1 MATKTLNRRQWIKN
15 STLATGSFALLSGSL
30 TDAFAKPSSLSKYV
44 STTETM
50 SAEMIKRQAMAA
62 DLKARLSANEN
73 PFGPSEKAKKALVD
87 AIDKSYQYPMKSL
100 MTLTENIATYEGV
113 KPENV
118 MLGAG
123 SGPLLQAAVAYF
135 GKMGGNLI
143 SGDPTYGN
151 IPNDMTEYFK
161 TTWKKVPLTSDYKL
175 DLDAMEKAIDDKTV
189 LMYICNPNN
198 PTGTTVDSAKLKG
211 FCERV
216 SKRVPVFV
224 DEAYIDYMDNPK
236 EASVMELVPKGHNVM
251 VARTFSKLYGF
262 AGLRVGYM
270 VAQTPMLEAFKPY
283 SKGGRSISAT
293 SGSAALASYND
304 TEFLQ
309 DALKKTTE
317 SKEYLYKVLK
327 KQGYDYIPSS
337 TNFVLFPIKMDG
349 KKFTEEMM
357 NRGVSVRFWKFSD
370 KDWCRVSIGLM
381 DEMKAF
387 EEAFVQ
393 IA

>member
-1 MATKTLNRRQWIKN
+1 
-15 STLATGSFALLSGSL
+15 
-30 TDAFAKPSSLSKYV
+30 
-44 STTETM
+44 
-50 SAEMIKRQAMAA
+50 MIKRQAMAA

-236 EASVMELVPKGHNVM
+236 EASVMELVAKGHNVM

-309 DALKKTTE
+309 EALKKTTE
-317 SKEYLYKVLK
+317 SKEYLYKILK

-357 NRGVSVRFWKFSD
+357 NRGVSVRFWKFND

>member
-15 STLATGSFALLSGSL
+15 STLVTGSFALLSGSL
-30 TDAFAKPSSLSKYV
+30 SDAFAKPTSLRKYV

-100 MTLTENIATYEGV
+100 MTLTENIATFEGV
-113 KPENV
+113 KQENV

-161 TTWKKVPLTSDYKL
+161 TTWKKVPLTSEYKL

-236 EASVMELVPKGHNVM
+236 DASVMELVAKGHNVM

-293 SGSAALASYND
+293 SGSAALACYND

-317 SKEYLYKVLK
+317 SKEFLYKVLK

-357 NRGVSVRFWKFSD
+357 NRGVSVRFWKFND

>member
-15 STLATGSFALLSGSL
+15 STLVTGSLALLSGSL
-30 TDAFAKPSSLSKYV
+30 TDAFAAPSSLSKYV
-44 STTETM
+44 STTQTM
-50 SAEMIKRQAMAA
+50 SPEMIKAHAMAA
-62 DLKARLSANEN
+62 DVKARLSANEN
-73 PFGPSEKAKKALVD
+73 PFGPSAKAKQALMD

-100 MTLTENIATYEGV
+100 MSLTENIATYEGL

-118 MLGAG
+118 LLGAG

-135 GKMGGNLI
+135 GKMGGNLV

-151 IPNDMTEYFK
+151 IPSDMSEYFK
-161 TTWKKVPLTSDYKL
+161 TEWKKVPLTADYKL

-189 LMYICNPNN
+189 LMYVCNPNN
-198 PTGTTVDSAKLKG
+198 PTGTTVDSAKLKT

-216 SKRVPVFV
+216 SKKVPVFV
-224 DEAYIDYMDNPK
+224 DEAYIDYMENPK
-236 EASVMELVPKGHNVM
+236 EASVMECVKKGHNVM

-270 VAQTPMLEAFKPY
+270 VAQTPMLDALKPY
-283 SKGGRSISAT
+283 TKGGRSISAT

-304 TEFLQ
+304 SEFLAE
-309 DALKKTTE
+309 ALKKTNE
-317 SKEYLYKVLK
+317 SKEYLYKILK
-327 KQGYDYIPSS
+327 KQGYEYIPSS
-337 TNFVLFPIKMDG
+337 TNFVLFPIKMEG

-357 NRGVSVRFWKFSD
+357 NRGVSVRFWKFSG

-387 EEAFVQ
+387 EEAFTQ

>member
-1 MATKTLNRRQWIKN
+1 MATKTLSRRQWIKN
-15 STLATGSFALLSGSL
+15 SSLVTGSLALLSGSL
-30 TDAFAKPSSLSKYV
+30 TDVFAAPTLGKYV

-50 SAEMIKRQAMAA
+50 SGEMIRQQAMA
-62 DLKARLSANEN
+62 DIKARLSANEN
-73 PFGPSEKAKKALVD
+73 PFGPSEKAKKALME

-100 MTLTENIATYEGV
+100 MQLTENIAEFEGL

-123 SGPLLQAAVAYF
+123 SGPLLQAAVVHF
-135 GKMGGNLI
+135 GKMGGNLV

-151 IPNDMTEYFK
+151 IPSDMSEYFK

-175 DLDAMEKAIDDKTV
+175 DLDAMEKAVDDKTV
-189 LMYICNPNN
+189 LMYVCNPNN
-198 PTGTTVDSAKLKG
+198 PTGTTVDAAKLKS

-224 DEAYIDYMDNPK
+224 DEAYIDYMENPK
-236 EASVMELVPKGHNVM
+236 EASVMECVRKGSNVM

-262 AGLRVGYM
+262 AGLRVGYL
-270 VAQTPMLEAFKPY
+270 VAQTSMLEAMKPLT
-283 SKGGRSISAT
+283 KGARSISAT

-309 DALKKTTE
+309 AALKSTTE
-317 SKEYLYKVLK
+317 SKEFLYKVLK

-349 KKFTEEMM
+349 KKFVEEMV
-357 NRGVSVRFWKFSD
+357 NRGVSVRYWKFNN

-381 DEMKAF
+381 DEMKEF
-387 EEAFVQ
+387 EQAFVQ

>member
-1 MATKTLNRRQWIKN
+1 MTTKTLSRRQWIKN
-15 STLATGSFALLSGSL
+15 SSMVTGSLALLSGSL
-30 TDAFAKPSSLSKYV
+30 SDVFASPSSLKYV

-50 SAEMIKRQAMAA
+50 SGEMIAKHAVA

-73 PFGPSEKAKKALVD
+73 PFGPSTKAKKALMD

-100 MTLTENIATYEGV
+100 MELTEKIAEYEGL
-113 KPENV
+113 KKENV
-118 MLGAG
+118 MLSAG
-123 SGPLLQAAVAYF
+123 SGPMLQAAVVHF

-151 IPNDMTEYFK
+151 IPNDMTEFFK
-161 TTWKKVPLTSDYKL
+161 TDWKKVPLTADYKL

-189 LMYICNPNN
+189 LMYVCNPNN
-198 PTGTTVDSAKLKG
+198 PTGTTVDSAKLKA

-236 EASVMELVPKGHNVM
+236 EASVMDCVRKGSNVM

-270 VAQTPMLEAFKPY
+270 VAQESMLDIMKPLT
-283 SKGGRSISAT
+283 KGARSISAT
-293 SGSAALASYND
+293 SGSAALATYND

-309 DALKKTTE
+309 SALKSTTE
-317 SKEYLYKVLK
+317 SKEFLYKVLK
-327 KQGYDYIPSS
+327 KNGYDYIPSS

-349 KKFTEEMM
+349 KKFVEEMM
-357 NRGVSVRFWKFSD
+357 NRGVSVRYWKFNNQ
-370 KDWCRVSIGLM
+370 DWCRVSLGLM

-387 EEAFVQ
+387 EQAFTQ

>member
-1 MATKTLNRRQWIKN
+1 MTAKTLNRRQWIKN
-15 STLATGSFALLSGSL
+15 STILSGSIALLSGSL
-30 TDAFAKPSSLSKYV
+30 TEALASPSSLTKYV
-44 STTETM
+44 STTQTVSE
-50 SAEMIKRQAMAA
+50 AMIKRQAMA

-73 PFGPSEKAKKALVD
+73 PFGPSEKAKKAIVD

-100 MTLTENIATYEGV
+100 QELTKNIATYEGLT
-113 KPENV
+113 PEHV

-123 SGPLLQAAVAYF
+123 SGPLLQAAVVHF
-135 GKMGGNLI
+135 GKMGGNLV

-151 IPNDMTEYFK
+151 IPNDMSEHFK
-161 TTWKKVPLTSDYKL
+161 TVWKKVPLTSDYKL
-175 DLDAMEKAIDDKTV
+175 DLDAMEKAVDDKTV
-189 LMYICNPNN
+189 LMYVCNPNN
-198 PTGTTVDSAKLKG
+198 PTGTTVDAAKLKA

-216 SKRVPVFV
+216 SKKVPVFV

-236 EASVMELVPKGHNVM
+236 EASVMECIKKGHNVM

-270 VAQTPMLEAFKPY
+270 VAQPAMLETMKPLT
-283 SKGGRSISAT
+283 KGARSISAT
-293 SGSAALASYND
+293 SGSAALASYQD

-309 DALKKTTE
+309 AALKKTTE
-317 SKEYLYKVLK
+317 SKEYLYSILK
-327 KQGYDYIPSS
+327 KHGYDYIPSS

-357 NRGVSVRFWKFSD
+357 NRGVSVRFWKFND
-370 KDWCRVSIGLM
+370 KDYCRVSIGLM
-381 DEMKAF
+381 DEMKIF
-387 EEAFVQ
+387 EEAFTQ

>member
-30 TDAFAKPSSLSKYV
+30 TEALAKPSSLSKYV

-50 SAEMIKRQAMAA
+50 SAEMIKRQAMAV

-87 AIDKSYQYPMKSL
+87 AIAKSYQYPMKSL

-236 EASVMELVPKGHNVM
+236 DASVMGLVAKGHNVM

-327 KQGYDYIPSS
+327 KQGYDFIPSS

>member
-1 MATKTLNRRQWIKN
+1 MTTKTLNRRQWIKN
-15 STLATGSFALLSGSL
+15 STLVTGSFALLSGSL
-30 TDAFAKPSSLSKYV
+30 TDAFSKPSLLTKYV

-50 SAEMIKRQAMAA
+50 SPEMIKRHAMVA
-62 DLKARLSANEN
+62 DIKARLSANEN
-73 PFGPSEKAKKALVD
+73 PFGPSEKAKKALME

-135 GKMGGNLI
+135 GKLGGNLI

-161 TTWKKVPLTSDYKL
+161 TEWKKVPLTSDYKL
-175 DLDAMEKAIDDKTV
+175 DLDAMEKAIDDKTG

-198 PTGTTVDSAKLKG
+198 PTGTTVDSAKLKA

-216 SKRVPVFV
+216 SKKVPVFV

-236 EASVMELVPKGHNVM
+236 EASVMDLVVKGHNVM

-293 SGSAALASYND
+293 SGNAALATYND

-309 DALKKTTE
+309 EALKKTTE
-317 SKEYLYKVLK
+317 SKEYLYKILK

-357 NRGVSVRFWKFSD
+357 NRGVSVRFWKFNG
-370 KDWCRVSIGLM
+370 KDYCRVSIGLM

>member
-1 MATKTLNRRQWIKN
+1 MSTKTLNRRQWIKN
-15 STLATGSFALLSGSL
+15 GTLITGSLALLSGNL
-30 TDAFAKPSSLSKYV
+30 TNAFASPSARSTYV
-44 STTETM
+44 SKTQTLSE
-50 SAEMIKRQAMAA
+50 EMIRRQAMA

-73 PFGPSEKAKKALVD
+73 PFGPSDKAKKAIME

-100 MTLTENIATYEGV
+100 KELSEKIATYEGLT
-113 KPENV
+113 PEHV
-118 MLGAG
+118 LLGAG
-123 SGPLLQAAVAYF
+123 SGPLLQAAVVYF
-135 GKMGGNLI
+135 GKQGGNLV

-151 IPNDMTEYFK
+151 IPQDMSEYFK
-161 TTWKKVPLTSDYKL
+161 TSWKKVPLTTDYKL

-189 LMYICNPNN
+189 LMYVCNPNN
-198 PTGTTVDSAKLKG
+198 PTGTTVDAAKLKS

-236 EASVMELVPKGHNVM
+236 EASVMDCVKKGHNVM

-262 AGLRVGYM
+262 AGLRVGYLT
-270 VAQTPMLEAFKPY
+270 AQPTMLEALKPY
-283 SKGGRSISAT
+283 TKGARSISAT
-293 SGSAALASYND
+293 SGSAALVSYQD
-304 TEFLQ
+304 SEFLKE
-309 DALKKTTE
+309 ALKKTTE
-317 SKEYLYKVLK
+317 SKEYLYKILK

-357 NRGVSVRFWKFSD
+357 NRGVSIRFWKFND

-381 DEMKAF
+381 DEMKVF
-387 EEAFVQ
+387 EEAFLQ

>member
-1 MATKTLNRRQWIKN
+1 M
-15 STLATGSFALLSGSL
+15 
-30 TDAFAKPSSLSKYV
+30 
-44 STTETM
+44 
-50 SAEMIKRQAMAA
+50 
-62 DLKARLSANEN
+62 
-73 PFGPSEKAKKALVD
+73 D

-100 MTLTENIATYEGV
+100 MELTEKIAEYEGL
-113 KPENV
+113 KKENV
-118 MLGAG
+118 MLSAG
-123 SGPLLQAAVAYF
+123 SGPMLQAAVVHF

-151 IPNDMTEYFK
+151 IPNDMTEFFK
-161 TTWKKVPLTSDYKL
+161 TDWKKVPLTADYKL

-189 LMYICNPNN
+189 LMYVCNPNN
-198 PTGTTVDSAKLKG
+198 PTGTTVDSAKLKA

-236 EASVMELVPKGHNVM
+236 EASVMDCVRKGSNVM

-270 VAQTPMLEAFKPY
+270 VAQESMLDIMKPLT
-283 SKGGRSISAT
+283 KGARSISAT
-293 SGSAALASYND
+293 SGSAALATYND

-309 DALKKTTE
+309 SALKSTTE
-317 SKEYLYKVLK
+317 SKEFLYKVLK
-327 KQGYDYIPSS
+327 KNGYDYIPSS

-349 KKFTEEMM
+349 KKFVEEMM
-357 NRGVSVRFWKFSD
+357 NRGVSVRYWKFNNQ
-370 KDWCRVSIGLM
+370 DWCRVSLGLM

-387 EEAFVQ
+387 EQAFTQ

>member
-1 MATKTLNRRQWIKN
+1 MANKTLNRRQWIKN
-15 STLATGSFALLSGSL
+15 SALATGSLALISGSL
-30 TDAFAKPSSLSKYV
+30 TDAFGKPSSSLSKYV

-50 SAEMIKRQAMAA
+50 SGEMIRRQAMA

-73 PFGPSEKAKKALVD
+73 PFGPSEKAKKALVE
-87 AIDKSYQYPMKSL
+87 AIDKSYQCPMRTL
-100 MTLTENIATYEGV
+100 QTLTEKIAAFEELKV
-113 KPENV
+113 ENV

-161 TTWKKVPLTSDYKL
+161 TSWKQVPLTADYKL

-189 LMYICNPNN
+189 LMYVCNPNN
-198 PTGTTVDSAKLKG
+198 PTGTTVDAAKLKA

-216 SKRVPVFV
+216 SKKVPVFV

-236 EASVMELVPKGHNVM
+236 EASVMECVRKGHNVM

-270 VAQTPMLEAFKPY
+270 VAQTPMLEAMKPY

-293 SGSAALASYND
+293 SGSAALASYQD
-304 TEFLQ
+304 SEFLKE
-309 DALKKTTE
+309 ALKKTNE
-317 SKEYLYKVLK
+317 SKEFLYKVLR
-327 KQGYDYIPSS
+327 KQGYDFIPSD
-337 TNFVLFPIKMDG
+337 TNFVLFPIKTDG
-349 KKFTEEMM
+349 KKFVEEMM
-357 NRGVSVRFWKFSD
+357 ARGVSVRFWKFSD
-370 KDWCRVSIGLM
+370 KNWCRVSIGLM

-387 EEAFVQ
+387 EEAFLQ

>member
-1 MATKTLNRRQWIKN
+1 MTTKTLNRRQWIKN
-15 STLATGSFALLSGSL
+15 STLATGSFALMAGSL
-30 TDAFAKPSSLSKYV
+30 TDAFSKPSSLTKYV

-50 SAEMIKRQAMAA
+50 SSEMIKRHGMVA
-62 DLKARLSANEN
+62 DIKARLSANEN
-73 PFGPSEKAKKALVD
+73 PFGPSEKAKKALMET
-87 AIDKSYQYPMKSL
+87 IDKSYQYPMKSL

-135 GKMGGNLI
+135 GKLGGNLI

-161 TTWKKVPLTSDYKL
+161 TEWKKVPLTADYKL
-175 DLDAMEKAIDDKTV
+175 DLDAMEKAIDDKTG

-198 PTGTTVDSAKLKG
+198 PTGTTVDSAKLKA

-216 SKRVPVFV
+216 SKKVPVFV

-236 EASVMELVPKGHNVM
+236 EASVMDLVAKGHNVM

-293 SGSAALASYND
+293 SGSAALATYND

-309 DALKKTTE
+309 TALKKTTE
-317 SKEYLYKVLK
+317 SKEYLYKILK

-357 NRGVSVRFWKFSD
+357 NRGVSVRFWKFNG
-370 KDWCRVSIGLM
+370 KDYCRVSIGLM

>member
-30 TDAFAKPSSLSKYV
+30 TDAFAKPTSLSKYV

-62 DLKARLSANEN
+62 DIKARLSANEN
-73 PFGPSEKAKKALVD
+73 PFGPSEKAKKALID

-236 EASVMELVPKGHNVM
+236 EASVMELVAKGHNVM

>member
-30 TDAFAKPSSLSKYV
+30 ADALANPASLSKYV
-44 STTETM
+44 SSTETM
-50 SAEMIKRQAMAA
+50 SAEMIKRQAMAV

-113 KPENV
+113 KTENV

-236 EASVMELVPKGHNVM
+236 EASVMGLVAKGHNVM

-357 NRGVSVRFWKFSD
+357 SRGVSVRFWKFSD

>member
-30 TDAFAKPSSLSKYV
+30 ADAFAKPASLSKYV

-50 SAEMIKRQAMAA
+50 SAEMIKRQAMAV
-62 DLKARLSANEN
+62 DIKARLSANEN
-73 PFGPSEKAKKALVD
+73 PFGPSEKAKKALID

-236 EASVMELVPKGHNVM
+236 EASVMELVAKGHNVM

>member
-15 STLATGSFALLSGSL
+15 STLVTGSFALLSGSL
-30 TDAFAKPSSLSKYV
+30 TDAFAKPVTLSKYV
-44 STTETM
+44 STTESM
-50 SAEMIKRQAMAA
+50 SAEMIRRHAMAP
-62 DLKARLSANEN
+62 DIKARLSANEN
-73 PFGPSEKAKKALVD
+73 PFGPSDKAKKALVE

-100 MTLTENIATYEGV
+100 MTLTENIAAYEGV

-161 TTWKKVPLTSDYKL
+161 SEWKKVPLTSDYKL

-216 SKRVPVFV
+216 SKKVPVFV
-224 DEAYIDYMDNPK
+224 DEAYIDYMENPK
-236 EASVMELVPKGHNVM
+236 EASVMDLVAKGHNVM

-270 VAQTPMLEAFKPY
+270 VAQTPILEAFKPY

-293 SGSAALASYND
+293 SGSAALATYND
-304 TEFLQ
+304 KEFLQ
-309 DALKKTTE
+309 EALKKTTA
-317 SKEYLYKVLK
+317 SKEYLYKILK

-337 TNFVLFPIKMDG
+337 TNFVLFPVKMDG

-357 NRGVSVRFWKFSD
+357 TRGVSVRFWKFSG

-387 EEAFVQ
+387 EEAFTQ

>member
-1 MATKTLNRRQWIKN
+1 M
-15 STLATGSFALLSGSL
+15 G
-30 TDAFAKPSSLSKYV
+30 
-44 STTETM
+44 
-50 SAEMIKRQAMAA
+50 
-62 DLKARLSANEN
+62 
-73 PFGPSEKAKKALVD
+73 LV
-87 AIDKSYQYPMKSL
+87 A
-100 MTLTENIATYEGV
+100 
-113 KPENV
+113 
-118 MLGAG
+118 
-123 SGPLLQAAVAYF
+123 
-135 GKMGGNLI
+135 
-143 SGDPTYGN
+143 
-151 IPNDMTEYFK
+151 
-161 TTWKKVPLTSDYKL
+161 
-175 DLDAMEKAIDDKTV
+175 
-189 LMYICNPNN
+189 
-198 PTGTTVDSAKLKG
+198 
-211 FCERV
+211 
-216 SKRVPVFV
+216 
-224 DEAYIDYMDNPK
+224 
-236 EASVMELVPKGHNVM
+236 KGHNVM

>member
-1 MATKTLNRRQWIKN
+1 MTTKTLSRRQWIKN
-15 STLATGSFALLSGSL
+15 SSMVTGSLALLSGSL
-30 TDAFAKPSSLSKYV
+30 SDVFASPSPLKYV

-50 SAEMIKRQAMAA
+50 SGEMIAKHAVA

-73 PFGPSEKAKKALVD
+73 PFGPSTKAKKALMD

-100 MTLTENIATYEGV
+100 MELTEKIAEYEGL
-113 KPENV
+113 KTENV
-118 MLGAG
+118 MLSAG
-123 SGPLLQAAVAYF
+123 SGPMLQAAVVHF

-151 IPNDMTEYFK
+151 IPNDMTEFFK
-161 TTWKKVPLTSDYKL
+161 TDWKKVPLTADYKL

-189 LMYICNPNN
+189 LMYVCNPNN
-198 PTGTTVDSAKLKG
+198 PTGTTVDSAKLKA

-236 EASVMELVPKGHNVM
+236 EASVMDCVRKGSNVM

-270 VAQTPMLEAFKPY
+270 VAQESMLDIMKPLT
-283 SKGGRSISAT
+283 KGARSISAT
-293 SGSAALASYND
+293 SGSAALATYND

-309 DALKKTTE
+309 SALKSTTE
-317 SKEYLYKVLK
+317 SKEFLYKVLK
-327 KQGYDYIPSS
+327 KNGYDYIPSS

-349 KKFTEEMM
+349 KKFVEEMM
-357 NRGVSVRFWKFSD
+357 NRGVSVRYWKFNNQ
-370 KDWCRVSIGLM
+370 DWCRVSLGLM

-387 EEAFVQ
+387 EQAFTQ

>member
-1 MATKTLNRRQWIKN
+1 MSTKNLNRRQWIKN
-15 STLATGSFALLSGSL
+15 SGVLTGSLALFSGSL
-30 TDAFAKPSSLSKYV
+30 TNVLASPSRLTPYV
-44 STTETM
+44 SKTQTVSE
-50 SAEMIKRQAMAA
+50 EMIKRQAMA
-62 DLKARLSANEN
+62 DVKARLSANEN
-73 PFGPSEKAKKALVD
+73 PFGPSEKAKKAIVE
-87 AIDKSYQYPMKSL
+87 AIDKSYQYPMRNL
-100 MTLTENIATYEGV
+100 EQLTGKIATYEGLT
-113 KPENV
+113 PEHI

-123 SGPLLQAAVAYF
+123 SGPLLQATVVYF
-135 GKMGGNLI
+135 GKMGGNI
-143 SGDPTYGN
+143 VSGDPTYGN
-151 IPNDMTEYFK
+151 IPQDMSEFFK
-161 TTWKKVPLTSDYKL
+161 TEWKKVPLTTDYKL

-189 LMYICNPNN
+189 LMYVCNPNN
-198 PTGTTVDSAKLKG
+198 PTATTVDSVKLKA

-236 EASVMELVPKGHNVM
+236 EASVMECVKKGSNVM

-270 VAQTPMLEAFKPY
+270 AALPEMLKTLKPY
-283 SKGGRSISAT
+283 TKGARSISAT
-293 SGSAALASYND
+293 SGSAALASYQD

-309 DALKKTTE
+309 EALKKTNE
-317 SKEYLYKVLK
+317 SKEYLYKILK

-349 KKFTEEMM
+349 KKFIEEMM
-357 NRGVSVRFWKFSD
+357 SRGVSVRFWKFNN

-381 DEMKAF
+381 DEMKVF
-387 EEAFVQ
+387 EEAFLQ